1 MSPFQKRNRTHMNTA
16 LLIKTSTEPVDCEGP
31 PPPQVACFRLHSQ
44 SISYI
49 KSLLFLSSDFLS
61 PCYLT
66 PKQLP
71 HLAFCQIPHKH
82 GPPRRQFSATEIL
95 LHNMMNR
102 EMSSNYVPRPGKA
115 SIKYLFNWGGSH
127 FFSCSLPG
135 VFTRHPFFTRF
146 RAAWSAQNQT
156 LLVLISLALND
167 HLTFTSAS
175 EIEIL
180 SLQGWLLALHHCDKY
195 PR

>member
-16 LLIKTSTEPVDCEGP
+16 LLIKMSTEPVDCEGP
-31 PPPQVACFRLHSQ
+31 PPLKLHASG
-44 SISYI
+44 YI
-49 KSLLFLSSDFLS
+49 HNQLVTSNPLLFLSSDFLS

-115 SIKYLFNWGGSH
+115 SIKYLFN
-127 FFSCSLPG
+127 
-135 VFTRHPFFTRF
+135 
-146 RAAWSAQNQT
+146 
-156 LLVLISLALND
+156 
-167 HLTFTSAS
+167 
-175 EIEIL
+175 
-180 SLQGWLLALHHCDKY
+180 
-195 PR
+195 